1 MKAWGIKHL
10 FSPPYHPT
18 SNGLVEKAVHIT
30 KDKLKK
36 CDAPIQPSSLRACIA
51 GILRVY
57 RNTVHSTTGE
67 TPYDLMKTAVTPS
80 LFPQLVIKNKDT
92 ICPDRK
98 RAKNFLKGDRV
109 LVYDKVT
116 KLNSIGVVVEN
127 KSKNSY
133 LVNVNGIIKHISG
146 DNMSHTTIDIVDDTK
161 DDVTSDI
168 SDDTDS
174 VVSDD
179 SDIFS
184 PVQANPGHRLPLQQI
199 QYQAPTAQ
207 PVPNEQPGQPVQ
219 PATPRIT
226 RHRPTQQTMP
236 QFSAHR
242 LRSGAVFNRM

>member
-1 MKAWGIKHL
+1 
-10 FSPPYHPT
+10 
-18 SNGLVEKAVHIT
+18 
-30 KDKLKK
+30 
-36 CDAPIQPSSLRACIA
+36 
-51 GILRVY
+51 
-57 RNTVHSTTGE
+57 
-67 TPYDLMKTAVTPS
+67 MKTAVTPS
-80 LFPQLVIKNKDT
+80 LCPQLVIKNKDS

-98 RAKNFLKGDRV
+98 CAKNFLKGDRV

-116 KLNSIGVVVEN
+116 KLKFTGVVVEN

-146 DNMSHTTIDIVDDTK
+146 DNMSHTTKDIVDDTK

-168 SDDTDS
+168 SEDTDS

-179 SDIFS
+179 SNIFS

-199 QYQAPTAQ
+199 KYQVPAAQ

-226 RHRPTQQTMP
+226 RHHPTQQTMP
-236 QFSAHR
+236 QFSPHR
-242 LRSGAVFNRM
+242 LRSRAVFNTL